1 MLYHDYWSGL
11 KKPTFYHH
19 YQNIM
24 IVKEL
29 QKCFGEI
36 YSGKKT
42 IPTDV
47 LFIMANI
54 RIKFQMDAGEFEG
67 LLYTILSE

>member
-1 MLYHDYWSGL
+1 
-11 KKPTFYHH
+11 
-19 YQNIM
+19 M